1 MNLLLSEATEFVK
14 AKTPGLN
21 FLFQSFSAII
31 FMKKASTFLLK
42 LYITSFCV
50 PKKFEQFQT
59 CDFPHRLRKL
69 TKNRRLVNF
78 FKEIRFFWQTQFD
91 CLYKYHFYIKSMQD
105 STKNSKYANYRSVW
119 NSDSPISCFQI

>member
-50 PKKFEQFQT
+50 F
-59 CDFPHRLRKL
+59 LA
-69 TKNRRLVNF
+69 NF
-78 FKEIRFFWQTQFD
+78 SGFRIRAYEF
-91 CLYKYHFYIKSMQD
+91 I
-105 STKNSKYANYRSVW
+105 
-119 NSDSPISCFQI
+119 